1 MGDIGGLAER
11 TIDIVRNVA
20 SHLRPAALNFG
31 LLSALEWLVQDFT
44 RMIGAQFHIESRD
57 GPGSTVRIVFNET
70 TENVNRLMP
79 ADNELR

>member
-1 MGDIGGLAER
+1 MMTARDDDAAA
-11 TIDIVRNVA
+11 VPA
-20 SHLRPAALNFG
+20 PPQPAALNFG

-70 TENVNRLMP
+70 TENVNRLLP